1 MAKKSTRTVPKM
13 VLSIIGEG
21 TPDVE
26 ALCNNKIFS
35 KAVYFEAVEGIRD
48 AIKNK
53 AKTAILFELG
63 KSEYY
68 VELDKT
74 EWKQALQSCMNIY
87 IEKELYEQCNDI
99 KILIDKIK

>member
-21 TPDVE
+21 TPDAK
-26 ALCNNKIFS
+26 ALCDNEIFS
-35 KAVYFEAVEGIRD
+35 RAVYVEAVEGIKD
-48 AIKNK
+48 AIKNR

-74 EWKQALQSCMNIY
+74 EWKQALQSCMDMY
-87 IEKELYEQCNDI
+87 IEKELYERCSDI